1 MYENTG
7 NSFYTQLTGKQR
19 FDSGVPKI
27 YLIVNKSTDIHWYP
41 LRVTYSRELLLKE
54 FLDSDG
60 VENFIPMRY
69 EYVKKGDRKIRKLVP
84 VVHNLVFV
92 HTSLERIECIKQSP
106 GFSLVVRY
114 IIDHETHQPLIIPE
128 VQMRSFIAVSGSYEE
143 QIVYLD
149 PEITA
154 LQKGDRVHITGGIF
168 EGVEGIIL
176 RVKGDRRIAVCIQGV
191 MAVATAYVH
200 PSLIEKIED

>member
-114 IIDHETHQPLIIPE
+114 IIDRETHQPLIIPE

-154 LQKGDRVHITGGIF
+154 LQKGDRVHITGEIGRAH
-168 EGVEGIIL
+168 V
-176 RVKGDRRIAVCIQGV
+176 
-191 MAVATAYVH
+191 
-200 PSLIEKIED
+200 

>member
-114 IIDHETHQPLIIPE
+114 IIDRETHQPLIIPE

-176 RVKGDRRIAVCIQGV
+176 RVKVDRRIAVCIQGV